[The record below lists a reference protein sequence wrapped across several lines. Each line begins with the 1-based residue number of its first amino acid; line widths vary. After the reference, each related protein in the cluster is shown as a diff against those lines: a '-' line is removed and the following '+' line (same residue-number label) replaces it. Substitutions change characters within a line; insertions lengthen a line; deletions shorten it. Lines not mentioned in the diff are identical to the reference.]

1 MRTAAGVA
9 ALLALAGL
17 AGCTGSSRER
27 AEPAPTRAATDV
39 LKDALV
45 QSSNKAALVAEV
57 GALRVTV
64 HVERGV
70 ATLAGTTLDAKT
82 KAGALAA
89 ARDTAGVRN
98 VVDRIRVA
106 GP

>member
-1 MRTAAGVA
+1 MRPAGFAAVLVIG
-9 ALLALAGL
+9 GL
-17 AGCTGSSRER
+17 AGCIAPPRQ
-27 AEPAPTRAATDV
+27 EPAPAPPRAATTV
-39 LKDALV
+39 LKDALM
-45 QSSNKAALVAEV
+45 QSAIKAALAGDV

-70 ATLAGTTLDAKT
+70 ATLAGTARNATS

-89 ARDTAGVRN
+89 ARETAGVRN

>member
-1 MRTAAGVA
+1 VRPAACA
-9 ALLALAGL
+9 ALLVLAGL
-17 AGCTGSSRER
+17 AGCTGSSRDG

-45 QSSNKAALVAEV
+45 QSAIKASLVADV

-82 KAGALAA
+82 KAAALSA
-89 ARDTAGVRN
+89 ARNTSGIRN